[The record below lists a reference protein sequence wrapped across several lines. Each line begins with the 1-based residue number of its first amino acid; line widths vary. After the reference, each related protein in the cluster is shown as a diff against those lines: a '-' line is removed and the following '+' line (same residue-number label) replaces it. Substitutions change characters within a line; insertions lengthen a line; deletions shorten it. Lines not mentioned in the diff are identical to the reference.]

1 MNNEVNNNVNNTG
14 NPSGIN
20 FVQGVPPVN
29 GAPVPPQQPVY
40 QTPVQPPVA
49 PAPEMMAAQPQ
60 MPQPAANAP
69 VAPQPVNPQP
79 LEPAP
84 VNYVATPTPVA
95 PAPQSAPVAP
105 TMSTPAPMAPAP
117 EMPVASPQMPG
128 VQPIAPAA
136 PVMPQQPMMAP
147 APGQMMPG
155 GMPNAV
161 PPMAN
166 NANAGVAPEG
176 EKEKLPIVMIIITVL
191 VVVGVAV
198 FLIMYLTGKISFHK
212 KPSNPTPAITE
223 PTTNEVVLADWMNY
237 LLDQKPTEVKINR
250 LIDAD
255 NTKSVNITT
264 EQLKSLFTKMKDY
277 SLVKYYSTSRSVAND
292 ELQVTYV
299 KDDVTYNFTLS
310 GENITIGDDS
320 NLKTLFE
327 NGATD
332 VEDDGQTSRDS
343 EDFNYII
350 KNINGNIYDEYF
362 SESEEETPSE

>member
-1 MNNEVNNNVNNTG
+1 MNNEMNNNVNNTG

-20 FVQGVPPVN
+20 FVQGGAPVN

-60 MPQPAANAP
+60 MPQP
-69 VAPQPVNPQP
+69 VNPQP
-79 LEPAP
+79 LETAP
-84 VNYVATPTPVA
+84 VNYVATPTPVV
-95 PAPQSAPVAP
+95 PEPQPAPVAQTIP
-105 TMSTPAPMAPAP
+105 TPVPMAPAP

-128 VQPIAPAA
+128 VPPVAVSQAA
-136 PVMPQQPMMAP
+136 PMMPQQPMMAP

-166 NANAGVAPEG
+166 NANAGVAPAG
-176 EKEKLPIVMIIITVL
+176 EKEKLPIVMIIITIL

-198 FLIMYLTGKISFHK
+198 FLIMYLTGKISFRK
-212 KPSNPTPAITE
+212 NPSNPTPAITE

-362 SESEEETPSE
+362 SEGEEETPSE